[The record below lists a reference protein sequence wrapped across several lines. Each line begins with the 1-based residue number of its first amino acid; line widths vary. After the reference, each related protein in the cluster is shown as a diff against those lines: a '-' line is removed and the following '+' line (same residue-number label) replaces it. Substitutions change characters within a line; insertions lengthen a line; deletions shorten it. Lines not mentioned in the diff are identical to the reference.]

1 MAKKTVKEYQC
12 KICDN
17 FCSYGG
23 GLHRHLILHNLKLNE
38 YYEKFPEEEEKY
50 KINSRFKRKQGS
62 PKCIEFYIAK
72 GYDDITA
79 RILLEKHQK
88 EVAEKTAETDKLK
101 NPVARSYWRHRGFS
115 DEEIDAILA
124 KRNSRNLS
132 YFVEKYGDGLGQE
145 KERLYR
151 SNIGNSNKAVKRI
164 EKLVNDGISRKEAE
178 EYETDRHRN
187 GPKNVRYWVNNGYS
201 EREAKQLIY
210 TCSIMSSPRR
220 IEYWMFHHGMDEHSA
235 RKAVSRYQN
244 RPRTAFGSSSKWS
257 MRFIQEIIQLCSLFS
272 LRNDAI
278 LYGAD
283 GKVEKALYSYENKT
297 TYYYDLC
304 IEELNVI
311 VEFHGDKFHP
321 YPFMSDEE
329 KKLWKMLYT
338 NKTFDEVRARDLE
351 KKKNAEKHGYIVL
364 ELWERSEKEN
374 LATIKNVLLEKLNGQ
389 NNG

>member
-1 MAKKTVKEYQC
+1 M
-12 KICDN
+12 
-17 FCSYGG
+17 
-23 GLHRHLILHNLKLNE
+23 
-38 YYEKFPEEEEKY
+38 P
-50 KINSRFKRKQGS
+50 
-62 PKCIEFYIAK
+62 
-72 GYDDITA
+72 
-79 RILLEKHQK
+79 
-88 EVAEKTAETDKLK
+88 
-101 NPVARSYWRHRGFS
+101 
-115 DEEIDAILA
+115 
-124 KRNSRNLS
+124 
-132 YFVEKYGDGLGQE
+132 
-145 KERLYR
+145 
-151 SNIGNSNKAVKRI
+151 
-164 EKLVNDGISRKEAE
+164 
-178 EYETDRHRN
+178 
-187 GPKNVRYWVNNGYS
+187 
-201 EREAKQLIY
+201 
-210 TCSIMSSPRR
+210 SPRR